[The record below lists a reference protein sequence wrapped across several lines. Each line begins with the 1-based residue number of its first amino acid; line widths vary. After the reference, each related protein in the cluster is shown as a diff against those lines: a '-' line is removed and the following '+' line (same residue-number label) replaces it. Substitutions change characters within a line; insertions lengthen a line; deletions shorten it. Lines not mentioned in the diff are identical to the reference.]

1 MASSGERDQGVAPFF
16 LFPSFPSSAFVCVF
30 HISHISYKEHS
41 IPYQTEGE
49 TVLLL
54 KDFGIRAE
62 LSVIPGTMTEPRGW
76 GARAGALPSFSR
88 ASQRQGG
95 HLDCSP
101 AHSTFTIS
109 PTDWNHSHSCVLN
122 IISKLILLFKK
133 KMHLEGICIMTI
145 KVNQFHLSQVEC
157 DYKINTIF

>member
-76 GARAGALPSFSR
+76 GGEGRRPALFFQGLPATGRSPGLQPG
-88 ASQRQGG
+88 SQ
-95 HLDCSP
+95 HLHDFP
-101 AHSTFTIS
+101 HRLEPLT
-109 PTDWNHSHSCVLN
+109 
-122 IISKLILLFKK
+122 LL
-133 KMHLEGICIMTI
+133 CA
-145 KVNQFHLSQVEC
+145 
-157 DYKINTIF
+157 